1 MEQKKF
7 MDISRIKE
15 DTELTVAN
23 TGGFHV
29 GDHIVIQEK
38 VDGSNSAIAYDKD
51 TNKLVAFSRKKTLD
65 YDNTLNGFWNWVQ
78 TLAVEP
84 FSKYP
89 NYVFFGE
96 WLCLSGDT
104 VIRKT
109 SGGKNSNYMTL
120 REMYNFLNSPT
131 PDKYHYNKENGHLCI
146 LYGIKSG
153 NNTENS
159 LISYYKQYN
168 DVENKYILRLIKT
181 CVNKKYISY
190 KDNIYYL
197 TEYGIKHLNEIKI
210 KNNWWN
216 RNGMPSIFSL
226 YQDEDVVKPNKIKNI
241 VYTGNK
247 DVYEVIT
254 RKGFRIKSTLK
265 HPFLT
270 PKGFI
275 PLKDLKEKDC
285 VAITQMKNSKSGR
298 SYGKGTKEI
307 IEKQNKYKNKIGK
320 CERCG
325 LDTCLELHH
334 KDRNHNNNTESNW
347 EVLCTECHKKEH
359 TKDNFFKG
367 FIYDYEFDYIVS
379 IKYVGVED
387 CYDIEMEG
395 TENNANFVANGFIV
409 HNCKHTIKYV
419 QDAYKRFYFYD
430 VYDKEHE
437 CYLPQSE
444 VKRLADELNLR
455 YVQTFYDGEFIS
467 WEHCM
472 SFMHKSDIAVDVP
485 EGIVV
490 KNQTELNNPNSR
502 TPFVL
507 KIVNSQFSE
516 IKKDNHRQKVE
527 DPQKLVARTK
537 ASEIVEQIVTK
548 NRVQKELHKMIDEGI
563 LPEKIEPQNMK
574 TVAQN
579 LPKRIFEDCVKEENE
594 LVIEAGEFFGKMCG
608 SATMNWA
615 KKIIFGE

>member
-15 DTELTVAN
+15 NTELTVAN
-23 TGGFHV
+23 TDGFHV
-29 GDHIVIQEK
+29 GDHIVVQEK
-38 VDGSNSAIAYDKD
+38 VDGSNAAIAYDID

-65 YDNTLNGFWNWVQ
+65 YSNTLNGFWNWVQ
-78 TLAVEP
+78 TLEVEP
-84 FSKYP
+84 FAKYP

-104 VIRKT
+104 VIRKA

-120 REMYNFLNSPT
+120 RDMYKFLNTPT

-146 LYGIKSG
+146 LYGIKEG
-153 NNTENS
+153 HIKEKD
-159 LISYYKQYN
+159 LINYYKQYN
-168 DVENKYILRLIKT
+168 HIDDKYVLRIIKI
-181 CVNKKYISY
+181 CLNKKYIVF
-190 KDNIYYL
+190 KDNVYSL
-197 TEYGIKHLNEIKI
+197 TDFGIKHLEEIRI

-216 RNGMPSIFSL
+216 KNGMPSIFSL
-226 YQDEDVVKPNKIKNI
+226 YKNEDIIKPNKIRNI
-241 VYTGNK
+241 VYSGNK
-247 DVYEVIT
+247 EVYEITT
-254 RKGFRIKSTLK
+254 RKGFKIKSTLD

-270 PKGFI
+270 PKGFMK
-275 PLKDLKEKDC
+275 LKELKEKDC
-285 VAITQMKNSKSGR
+285 VAVTSMKNSKSRR
-298 SYGKGTKEI
+298 SYGSGTKVI
-307 IEKQNKYKNKIGK
+307 INKQIAYKNKIGK

-325 LDTCLELHH
+325 LTTCLELHH
-334 KDRNHNNNTESNW
+334 KDKNHFNNVEDNW
-347 EVLCTECHKKEH
+347 EVLCTDCHRKEH
-359 TKDNFFKG
+359 AKDNFFKG
-367 FIYDYEFDYIVS
+367 FVYEYEFDYIVS

-419 QDAYKRFYFYD
+419 ENAYKKFYFYD
-430 VYDKEHE
+430 VYNKENE

-444 VKRLADELNLR
+444 VKRLAEELNLR

-467 WEHCM
+467 WEHCK
-472 SFMHKSDIAVDVP
+472 SFAGKSDIAIDCG
-485 EGIVV
+485 EGVV
-490 KNQTELNNPNSR
+490 IKNQTELNNPNSR

-507 KIVNSQFSE
+507 KIVVDKFSE

-527 DPQKLVARTK
+527 DPQKLAAKAK

-563 LPEKIEPQNMK
+563 LPEKIEPTDMK
-574 TVAQN
+574 FVAQN
-579 LPKRIFEDCVKEENE
+579 LPKRIFEDCMKEEKE
-594 LVIEAGEFFGKMCG
+594 SVLACGEFFGKMCG
-608 SATMNWA
+608 SAVMNHA
-615 KKIIFGE
+615 KNIILGD